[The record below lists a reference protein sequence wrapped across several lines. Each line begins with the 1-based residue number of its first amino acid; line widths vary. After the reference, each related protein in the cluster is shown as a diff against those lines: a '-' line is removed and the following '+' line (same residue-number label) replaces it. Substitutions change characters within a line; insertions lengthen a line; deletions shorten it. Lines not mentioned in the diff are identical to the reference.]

1 MTYTDRYNAIIHYFQ
16 RHPVD
21 RTKIY
26 CECHHIVPASCGGS
40 NKKENLVNLPAAWHY
55 RVHCYL
61 PFVMLEQGKQC
72 YYYKM
77 LCAWR
82 RCLNSTKDRIDLM
95 KINAE
100 SREYKRLREECS
112 KEIGKI
118 NAINQLGENNSH
130 FKHHWWKDPNDKT
143 KSLSIKEG
151 DPVPEG
157 WVRGKW
163 QLQSENTRCII
174 NNETGIHKY
183 INKDL
188 PTPDGWH
195 VFEKPIKFKIRRINH
210 KQHKLQKEKRVKKEK
225 TFKVSKE
232 YSVHITMNK
241 HCKWCG
247 AEIIRGKKTC
257 KHPEICYRMRIIPK
271 MIQFF
276 GFDESSIGSERFYE
290 EYNKIKDYL
299 YDLYFVQKKSLDDIC
314 KIIKYTPGPGPFAN
328 FMKSI
333 FGKKSL
339 RPYTESSALAWK
351 HGKMISR
358 TALGTSSSRS
368 S

>member
-40 NKKENLVNLPAAWHY
+40 NKKDNLVNLPAVWHY

-118 NAINQLGENNSH
+118 NAINQLGKNNSH
-130 FKHHWWKDPNDKT
+130 FNHHWWKDPNDKT

-157 WVRGKW
+157 WVRGHW
-163 QLQSENTRCII
+163 QIQSENTRCII
-174 NNETGIHKY
+174 NDSTGKHKY
-183 INKDL
+183 IKRDL
-188 PTPDGWH
+188 PTPNGWH
-195 VFEKPIKFKIRRINH
+195 CFEKKIKFKLNTYGS
-210 KQHKLQKEKRVKKEK
+210 KQHKITRKSK
-225 TFKVSKE
+225 T
-232 YSVHITMNK
+232 HIIKANN
-241 HCKWCG
+241 CKWCG
-247 AEIIRGKKTC
+247 AEIIQRKRTC
-257 KHPEICYRMRIIPK
+257 KYPEICSHMRIIPK
-271 MIQFF
+271 MIQYF

-339 RPYTESSALAWK
+339 RSYTESSVLAWK

-358 TALGTSSSRS
+358 TAL
-368 S
+368 